1 MRGQVRKGD
10 KVVIQG
16 LEKILKDKPMSL
28 QTKTRIVNA
37 MIFPVILYGCETW
50 TKTREMEKQIDAC
63 GSGERC
69 WGSLGLR
76 REKTS
81 RY

>member
-28 QTKTRIVNA
+28 QTKTRIINA
-37 MIFPVILYGCETW
+37 MIFLVILYGCET
-50 TKTREMEKQIDAC
+50 
-63 GSGERC
+63 
-69 WGSLGLR
+69 
-76 REKTS
+76 
-81 RY
+81 